1 MDSTPSAKRLLIL
14 GVHTVK
20 FPCAYIVGH
29 RKPRGWQYIK
39 SKIICNPKKSGLCTK
54 FEAAGSVVTVK
65 RSPVSKRVKARD
77 AAKGTDILSSG
88 QSKPP
93 LERDSV

>member
-1 MDSTPSAKRLLIL
+1 VLAFVVIENQEVINARKANLFTIQTNSVDCITP
-14 GVHTVK
+14 
-20 FPCAYIVGH
+20 
-29 RKPRGWQYIK
+29 
-39 SKIICNPKKSGLCTK
+39 